1 MKSPA
6 EHSLVYKQLS
16 ARKPK
21 NQASQK
27 LLGDEL
33 YNELTKE
40 QESGTKAIQ
49 SGYSYQTNLFDVE
62 NDAFPRGMDALKAV
76 NKQAVSK

>member
-1 MKSPA
+1 MNA
-6 EHSLVYKQLS
+6 EHSQVYKQLS

-40 QESGTKAIQ
+40 QESGSQAIQ
-49 SGYSYQTNLFDVE
+49 CGYSYQSNLFDVD
-62 NDAFPRGMDALKAV
+62 NNAFPRGMDILKAA